1 VRLHEGAQALTA
13 DALVKAAAGADV
25 IVSDRNT
32 PGPAAVFEGLP
43 ELAAFVRCAVDI
55 RNVDVPAASAAGT
68 LVTHAS
74 PGFGDA
80 VTELVLG
87 FMIDLGRR
95 VSESVIAYRDGR
107 EADAGMGRQLAES
120 TLGVIGY
127 GVIGR
132 RLAKVATFL
141 GMQVLVSDPYKTV
154 DDPGVRQVELAELL
168 ASSDFVVCL
177 AIANEATENLI
188 DAAALARM
196 QPHAYFI
203 NVSRGGLV
211 DEAALAAALDAK
223 QIAGAAMDVGRAP
236 DQKPSPALARRGD
249 VIATPHIG
257 GATPPAIAHQALETV
272 RQVAEIVQGR
282 APEGAANADKAT
294 KLARLAGGR

>member
-1 VRLHEGAQALTA
+1 
-13 DALVKAAAGADV
+13 
-25 IVSDRNT
+25 
-32 PGPAAVFEGLP
+32 
-43 ELAAFVRCAVDI
+43 
-55 RNVDVPAASAAGT
+55 
-68 LVTHAS
+68 
-74 PGFGDA
+74 
-80 VTELVLG
+80 
-87 FMIDLGRR
+87 
-95 VSESVIAYRDGR
+95 
-107 EADAGMGRQLAES
+107 MGRQLAGS

-127 GVIGR
+127 GVIGQ
-132 RLAKVATFL
+132 RLAQVGDFL

-154 DDPGVRQVELAELL
+154 DDPALRQVELDALL

-196 QPHAYFI
+196 QPHAYFV

-211 DEAALAAALDAK
+211 DEAALAAALDAG
-223 QIAGAAMDVGRAP
+223 QIAGAAMDVGRAA
-236 DQKPSPALARRGD
+236 DQKPSLALASRAD
-249 VIATPHIG
+249 VVATPHIG

-282 APEGAANADKAT
+282 APEGAANADSAT